1 MSLLAALA
9 FGMVTVGAWPNDP
22 VAVTD
27 AFEEEEGAEL
37 DFDEPQ
43 PATATQAR
51 RGMAPSASKR
61 RMETSRV
68 VGVSP
73 VSLLC

>member
-1 MSLLAALA
+1 
-9 FGMVTVGAWPNDP
+9 MVTFGAWPNDP

-27 AFEEEEGAEL
+27 VLEEEGEEEEAEL
-37 DFDEPQ
+37 GFDEPQ

-73 VSLLC
+73 ASLLC